1 MKTIKIIFTVELI
14 VFFAGL
20 LFGVTGSSLG
30 LTRTIVPGVSMD
42 EVKILGNYRPIRS
55 DEWSLV
61 TLLALAQYNNTHQ
74 FPQLNENLG
83 VEGKKLAIA
92 HDIGVPVKEVSLL
105 GKPATWGFYLFD
117 LRHALSWFWLFPL
130 FIGLN
135 GVWFLLNMVWQKQP
149 GVNFCFSLYLAFSY
163 HSVGWSFWPAWQ
175 IGLGCLSTALFLYI
189 LQHQG
194 RRGALLA
201 SLALGVFLASTVL
214 TIYYPRLIPVLTF
227 LLLLVLAVCIQ
238 EKLFKRIYEKK
249 WYLLLAAVITI
260 GILSSWYINNSD
272 AISAMLS
279 STYPG
284 QRRNYGGSFNL
295 FRGFS
300 GWLDPILIFN
310 SYGFLNSSE
319 ASTYYSF
326 ILGILAILL
335 FSRVRKDC
343 MIYIL
348 MAYMLFAYCYLYT
361 GIPEWLGKL
370 TFWNRTVPR
379 RAVIGVEL
387 CQIFIFSWL
396 YSKKDEIVNNK
407 YILSCSLLIPVLIA
421 FVLIRFMPEQ
431 MAGNLLSLKPEMT
444 GKLAYCFAALCL
456 AYYIFMNKIKIF
468 PYVLLLI
475 TLPITFFW
483 NPLCIA
489 PSFFTVELPH
499 EVKQDKEEKYGGRIL
514 TAVKNTP
521 MAANILAASGEHVF
535 NSTSYYTD
543 RDIYNEFY
551 KERKGAF
558 KKFHHMVVTLDEKN
572 TNDIVSVS
580 NRIFYKLNYGFD
592 FSKFKADYLVT
603 TTPPGLLEDNKSVEF
618 LAEKGG
624 FFWYKILHV

>member
-20 LFGVTGSSLG
+20 LFGITGSSLG
-30 LTRTIVPGVSMD
+30 LTRTIDPAVRMD

-61 TLLALAQYNNTHQ
+61 TLLALAQYNNEHQ
-74 FPQLNENLG
+74 FPKLNENMG

-92 HDIGVPVKEVSLL
+92 HDIGVPVKELSLI

-130 FIGLN
+130 FIGIN

-189 LQHQG
+189 LKHHG

-201 SLALGVFLASTVL
+201 SLALGVFLASTAL
-214 TIYYPRLIPVLTF
+214 TIYYPRLIPILTF
-227 LLLLVLAVCIQ
+227 LLLLVLAVCLE
-238 EKLFKRIYEKK
+238 EKLFKRMYEKK

-310 SYGFLNSSE
+310 SHGFLNPSE

-326 ILGILAILL
+326 ILAIIPLLL
-335 FSRVRKDC
+335 FSKVRKDS

-348 MAYMLFAYCYLYT
+348 MAYMLFAYCYLYV
-361 GIPEWLGKL
+361 GIPELLGKL

-387 CQIFIFSWL
+387 CQVCIFAWL
-396 YSKKDEIVNNK
+396 YSKKDEIVTNK
-407 YILSCSLLIPVLIA
+407 YILGYSLLIPLLIA
-421 FVLIRFMPEQ
+421 FVLLRFMPPQ
-431 MAGNLLSLKPEMT
+431 MAGSLLSLKPEMV
-444 GKLAYCFAALCL
+444 GKLAFCFAALWL
-456 AYYIFMNKIKIF
+456 AYYIFMNKIKYF
-468 PYVLLLI
+468 PYILLLI
-475 TLPITFFW
+475 TLPVTFFW

-489 PSFFTVELPH
+489 PSFFTVELPQ
-499 EVKQDKEEKYGGRIL
+499 EVKTSDAEKYSGRIL
-514 TAVKNTP
+514 AAVKSTS
-521 MAANILAASGEHVF
+521 MTANILAASGAPVL
-535 NSTSYYTD
+535 NSTSYYTC
-543 RDIYNEFY
+543 R
-551 KERKGAF
+551 
-558 KKFHHMVVTLDEKN
+558 
-572 TNDIVSVS
+572 
-580 NRIFYKLNYGFD
+580 
-592 FSKFKADYLVT
+592 
-603 TTPPGLLEDNKSVEF
+603 
-618 LAEKGG
+618 
-624 FFWYKILHV
+624 